1 MFKVEFFCLY
11 FTQVVLV
18 VEKVKFFV
26 FFLNRSFSV
35 QCSSLEVRN
44 VSDGTVIS
52 SCHCWVCE
60 GNRAR
65 GCTACLVTTVVGLIL
80 EGRMFVND
88 GTSGAFS
95 IWGPQ
100 DS

>member
-1 MFKVEFFCLY
+1 M
-11 FTQVVLV
+11 
-18 VEKVKFFV
+18 
-26 FFLNRSFSV
+26 
-35 QCSSLEVRN
+35 RN

-80 EGRMFVND
+80 GGGCSLMTELPVLLA
-88 GTSGAFS
+88 SGVRRTPDLSGVEKCGFEKEMSQKLRHILLSES
-95 IWGPQ
+95 I
-100 DS
+100 D